1 MSDFLN
7 ILLLINAI
15 ALVVVIMLQPPKSE
29 NAAGTM
35 SGTGVNV
42 FAQTKERGAELVFKK
57 ATIFLGATFMII
69 PIIIAVIN

>member
-1 MSDFLN
+1 MVNFLN

-15 ALVVVIMLQPPKSE
+15 ALIAAIMLQPPKSD

-42 FAQTKERGAELVFKK
+42 FAQTKERGAELVFRK
-57 ATIFLGATFMII
+57 ATIVLGATFMIL
-69 PIIIAVIN
+69 PIIIAILQ